1 MTKIT
6 TEAEYIKACTEYD
19 QLSND
24 LVAYAECKGCKY
36 IKEECTYE
44 DAQCEEFRRE
54 ANNTE

>member
-1 MTKIT
+1 MNKIT
-6 TEAEYIKACTEYD
+6 TEAEYKKACIEYD